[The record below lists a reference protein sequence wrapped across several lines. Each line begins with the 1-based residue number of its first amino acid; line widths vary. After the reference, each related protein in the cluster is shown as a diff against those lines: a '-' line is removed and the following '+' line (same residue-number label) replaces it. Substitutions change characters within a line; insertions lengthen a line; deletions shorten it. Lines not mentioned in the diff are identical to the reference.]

1 MHRARVLLEIP
12 LSTLLLS
19 TLLVCTQIAAQS
31 FPDRDAN
38 LDTFEKVWT
47 TIRDK
52 HWEKNPGGLDWE
64 AIHAEFRPRVEQ
76 AKNVDEVRG
85 ILKEMLSRL
94 HQTHF
99 GILPAT
105 VYESVADGDG
115 PDSGALGGGTTGID
129 LRVLEGQAVVTGVDP
144 GSAAERAGVKPGW
157 EVEAAR
163 GVNLRAAARDLAADA
178 SIPELM
184 STRALLARIMGPVG
198 GKTQITF
205 VDGTGAETK
214 KELDLGV
221 PRGELASF
229 GNLPAT
235 PVWFE
240 SRQIADP
247 NGASAPVGYIRFNY
261 FLDLQHVM
269 ESFSSAVKACKTC
282 EGMMI
287 DLRGNPG
294 GIGAMAMGM
303 AGFFLET
310 QGSRLGTMYMRD
322 AQLNFAVNP
331 RLPAFTGPLAVLV
344 DACSASTSE
353 IFAGGL
359 QDLHRARIF
368 GTRSAAAALPSVI
381 ERLPN
386 GDGFQYAVGNYI
398 SEGGKPLEGQGV
410 KPDVEVKLTRA
421 ALLAGHDAV
430 VDAALSWIGK
440 AAK

>member
-1 MHRARVLLEIP
+1 MHRLLGLPAILLCAQ
-12 LSTLLLS
+12 LS
-19 TLLVCTQIAAQS
+19 AQS
-31 FPDRDAN
+31 FPDRDLS
-38 LDTFEKVWT
+38 LDSFEKVWT
-47 TIRDK
+47 TVRDK

-64 AIHAEFRPRVEQ
+64 AIHAEFRPKVEQ
-76 AKNVDEVRG
+76 AKNIDEVRG
-85 ILKEMLSRL
+85 LLKEMLGRL

-105 VYESVADGDG
+105 VYEEVGDLEAAN
-115 PDSGALGGGTTGID
+115 SGILGSGTTGID
-129 LRVLEGQAVVTGVDP
+129 LRVLDGHAVVTEVDP
-144 GSAAERAGVKPGW
+144 GSSAEREGVKPGW
-157 EVEAAR
+157 EIEIAK
-163 GVNLRAAARDLAADA
+163 GVNLRMAAQALAADS

-184 STRALLARIMGPVG
+184 STRALAARMSGPSG
-198 GKTQITF
+198 GKMQITF
-205 VDGTGAETK
+205 RDETDAEVRR
-214 KELDLGV
+214 DLALTP

-240 SRQIADP
+240 SKHIAASS
-247 NGASAPVGYIRFNY
+247 GAGAEPIGYIRFNY

-269 ESFSSAVKACKTC
+269 ENFGSAVKMCGKC
-282 EGMMI
+282 SGMII

-303 AGFFLET
+303 AGFFVDM
-310 QGSRLGTMYMRD
+310 QGLRLGTMYMRD

-331 RLPAFTGPLAVLV
+331 RFPNFTGPLAILV

-398 SEGGKPLEGQGV
+398 STGGKPLEGEGV
-410 KPDVEVKLTRA
+410 KPDVEVKLTRTT
-421 ALLAGHDAV
+421 LLTGHDAV
-430 VDAALSWIGK
+430 VDAALEWIGK
-440 AAK
+440 TGK